1 MKTTKDQNW
10 EILYSSD
17 NFESFNDLSD
27 VEKRIYYLIDQKGL
41 PYRALIKIYYKENNL
56 IIAYKRLNWVFMR
69 NRFFIRSSY
78 KTLATI
84 TTKKIYCDDIAHAC
98 NILIDF
104 FKLEHHIIPYNRA
117 MLRAILN
124 DKYEEYCKENT
135 LIIGYSKETIKLFVD
150 DVETFKARVGYTELR
165 DLFDQARI
173 LNRKIKMSWSD
184 RKIHDIHMK
193 WTEEIQIIKMRNCSE
208 SPIWDITPELPH
220 NVELLNSERR
230 IAEEGAKMHH
240 CIYTNYLYYLEGKNA
255 IAFHV
260 HGDKPYTVMFTKNY
274 RDEWTF
280 SQAYHAWNK
289 PLSQERMNEAKS
301 LLAYALEI
309 DNSTKILELKPINL
323 RVAF

>member
-1 MKTTKDQNW
+1 
-10 EILYSSD
+10 
-17 NFESFNDLSD
+17 
-27 VEKRIYYLIDQKGL
+27 
-41 PYRALIKIYYKENNL
+41 
-56 IIAYKRLNWVFMR
+56 MR

-84 TTKKIYCDDIAHAC
+84 TTKKIYCDDITNTC

-124 DKYEEYCKENT
+124 DKYEEYCRENA
-135 LIIGYSKETIKLFVD
+135 LIIGYSRDTIRLFVD

-173 LNRKIKMSWSD
+173 LNKKIKMSWSH
-184 RKIHDIHMK
+184 RKVHDMHMR
-193 WTEEIQIIKMRNCSE
+193 WTEEIQIIKTRNCSE
-208 SPIWDITPELPH
+208 SPIWNITPELPH
-220 NVELLNSERR
+220 GVELLNSEKR

-240 CIYTNYLYYLEGKNA
+240 CIYTNYLYYLKGKNA
-255 IAFHV
+255 IAFHI
-260 HGDKPYTVMFTKNY
+260 HGDNPYTVMFTKNY

-289 PLSQERMNEAKS
+289 PLTEEETNEAKS

-309 DNSTKILELKPINL
+309 DNSNKNLDIKFMDLEF
-323 RVAF
+323 AF